1 MSKRPTISFGDF
13 ETPEKGV
20 AIVLVA
26 KGGAFAEEAGQA
38 VGGGDRIAR
47 IAQISG
53 FTGALGKT
61 AEAIGTAAH
70 GVEKIVLVGV
80 GDPGRLGNDDWVKIG
95 GAAFSRIGRS
105 ERATVTLALPE
116 ATVAGDEAADFVWNM
131 RWRGHDII
139 RKRVAR
145 YGIDCD
151 LRHGHMQ
158 TAYRPSHVAE
168 LEQMHRA
175 ACEHGMGDE
184 VGMVY
189 GAGLRDHVGT
199 GIYHAGL
206 VNRRNM
212 HLHPLNL
219 CLGEAD
225 AARSLGAR
233 VFIDSPVEKI
243 VYGNRPELVT
253 ARGRVRADKVMI
265 AGNGYHR
272 LAPRRLAGLLF
283 PATLGIVATERL
295 PEDVAKSILPND
307 FAVYDTRFVL
317 DYYRLTA
324 DRRLLFGSGTN
335 YKGTQSTDIGAPMLP
350 AIRKTFPQLAEVKID
365 FAWEGQDG
373 ITINRIPQLGNV
385 TPNVFYAQGYSGHGI
400 ATSHIVAEIMAAAI
414 TGDSRDFELFA
425 GARHWRLPVG
435 RYLGNRALAV
445 GMWYFQK
452 LEALR

>member
-1 MSKRPTISFGDF
+1 MAEPYCNSYYAATANATEPFPRLEEAIDVD
-13 ETPEKGV
+13 V
-20 AIVLVA
+20 AIV
-26 KGGAFAEEAGQA
+26 GG
-38 VGGGDRIAR
+38 
-47 IAQISG
+47 G
-53 FTGALGKT
+53 FTGIATALEL
-61 AEAIGTAAH
+61 AER
-70 GVEKIVLVGV
+70 GVRVAVLE
-80 GDPGRLGNDDWVKIG
+80 
-95 GAAFSRIGRS
+95 AQRIGWGASGRNGGQVTGSLSGDKAMERQFRS
-105 ERATVTLALPE
+105 KL
-116 ATVAGDEAADFVWNM
+116 GDEAADFVWNM

-253 ARGRVRADKVMI
+253 TRGRVRADKVMI

>member
-1 MSKRPTISFGDF
+1 MAEPYCNSYYAATANATEPFPRLEEAIDVD
-13 ETPEKGV
+13 V
-20 AIVLVA
+20 AIV
-26 KGGAFAEEAGQA
+26 GG
-38 VGGGDRIAR
+38 
-47 IAQISG
+47 G
-53 FTGALGKT
+53 FTGIATALEL
-61 AEAIGTAAH
+61 AER
-70 GVEKIVLVGV
+70 GVRVAVLE
-80 GDPGRLGNDDWVKIG
+80 
-95 GAAFSRIGRS
+95 AQRIGWGASGRNGGQVTGS
-105 ERATVTLALPE
+105 LSGDRAMERQFRRKL
-116 ATVAGDEAADFVWNM
+116 GDEAADFVWNM

>member
-1 MSKRPTISFGDF
+1 MAEPYCNSYYAATANATEPFPRLEEAIDVD
-13 ETPEKGV
+13 V
-20 AIVLVA
+20 AIV
-26 KGGAFAEEAGQA
+26 GG
-38 VGGGDRIAR
+38 
-47 IAQISG
+47 G
-53 FTGALGKT
+53 FTGIATALEL
-61 AEAIGTAAH
+61 AER
-70 GVEKIVLVGV
+70 GVRVAVLE
-80 GDPGRLGNDDWVKIG
+80 
-95 GAAFSRIGRS
+95 AQRIGWGASGRNGGQVTGSLSGDKAMERQFRS
-105 ERATVTLALPE
+105 KL
-116 ATVAGDEAADFVWNM
+116 GDEAADFVWNM

>member
-1 MSKRPTISFGDF
+1 MAEPYCNSYYAATANATEPFPRLEEAIDVD
-13 ETPEKGV
+13 V
-20 AIVLVA
+20 AIV
-26 KGGAFAEEAGQA
+26 GG
-38 VGGGDRIAR
+38 
-47 IAQISG
+47 G
-53 FTGALGKT
+53 FTGIATALEL
-61 AEAIGTAAH
+61 AER
-70 GVEKIVLVGV
+70 GVRVAVLE
-80 GDPGRLGNDDWVKIG
+80 
-95 GAAFSRIGRS
+95 AQRIGWGASGRNGGQVTGSLSGDKAMERQFRS
-105 ERATVTLALPE
+105 KL
-116 ATVAGDEAADFVWNM
+116 GDEAADFVWNM

-265 AGNGYHR
+265 AGTGYHR

>member
-1 MSKRPTISFGDF
+1 MAEPYCNSYYAATANATEPFPRLEEAIDVD
-13 ETPEKGV
+13 V
-20 AIVLVA
+20 AIV
-26 KGGAFAEEAGQA
+26 GG
-38 VGGGDRIAR
+38 
-47 IAQISG
+47 G
-53 FTGALGKT
+53 FTGIATALEL
-61 AEAIGTAAH
+61 AER
-70 GVEKIVLVGV
+70 GVRVAVLE
-80 GDPGRLGNDDWVKIG
+80 
-95 GAAFSRIGRS
+95 AQRIGWGASGRNGGQVTGSLSGDKAMERQFRS
-105 ERATVTLALPE
+105 KL
-116 ATVAGDEAADFVWNM
+116 GDEAADFVWNM

-168 LEQMHRA
+168 LERMHRA

>member
-1 MSKRPTISFGDF
+1 MAEPYCNSYYAATANATEPFPRLEEAIDVD
-13 ETPEKGV
+13 V
-20 AIVLVA
+20 AIV
-26 KGGAFAEEAGQA
+26 GG
-38 VGGGDRIAR
+38 
-47 IAQISG
+47 G
-53 FTGALGKT
+53 FTGIATALEL
-61 AEAIGTAAH
+61 AER
-70 GVEKIVLVGV
+70 GVRVAVLE
-80 GDPGRLGNDDWVKIG
+80 
-95 GAAFSRIGRS
+95 AQRIGWGASGRNGGQVTGSLSGDKAMERQFRS
-105 ERATVTLALPE
+105 KL
-116 ATVAGDEAADFVWNM
+116 GDEAADFVWNM

-139 RKRVAR
+139 RNRVAK

-168 LEQMHRA
+168 LERMHRA

-233 VFIDSPVEKI
+233 IFIDSPVEKI

-253 ARGRVRADKVMI
+253 TRGRVCADKVMI

>member
-1 MSKRPTISFGDF
+1 MAEPYCNSYYAATANATEPFPRLEEAIDVD
-13 ETPEKGV
+13 V
-20 AIVLVA
+20 AIV
-26 KGGAFAEEAGQA
+26 GG
-38 VGGGDRIAR
+38 
-47 IAQISG
+47 G
-53 FTGALGKT
+53 FTGIATALAL
-61 AEAIGTAAH
+61 AERGVRAA
-70 GVEKIVLVGV
+70 VLE
-80 GDPGRLGNDDWVKIG
+80 
-95 GAAFSRIGRS
+95 AQRIGWGASGRNGGQVTGS
-105 ERATVTLALPE
+105 LSGDRAMERQFRRKL
-116 ATVAGDEAADFVWNM
+116 GDEAADFVWNM

-139 RKRVAR
+139 RNRVAK

-168 LEQMHRA
+168 LERMHRA

-253 ARGRVRADKVMI
+253 ARGRVCADKVMI

-335 YKGTQSTDIGAPMLP
+335 YRGTQSADIGAPMLP
-350 AIRKTFPQLAEVKID
+350 TIRKTFPQLAEVKID